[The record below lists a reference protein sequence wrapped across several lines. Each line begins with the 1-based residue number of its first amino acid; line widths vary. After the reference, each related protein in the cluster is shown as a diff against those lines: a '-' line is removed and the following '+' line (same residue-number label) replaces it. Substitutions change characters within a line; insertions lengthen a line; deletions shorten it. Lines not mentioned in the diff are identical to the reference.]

1 VIRTPSTPEGP
12 HTTKLLDSARVT
24 ADELVSGSRLM
35 PSRVG
40 WCYGVVDQFGD
51 QSAGRVLKL
60 PLRMRMKKAG
70 QQIAA
75 VLGSAGRRREAPGSA
90 SAGRG
95 GLRLV
100 GRREGS
106 ATRVGGSCGPRRGL
120 ADAIDTGSKGDISD
134 AYRCDTPNVV

>member
-1 VIRTPSTPEGP
+1 ME
-12 HTTKLLDSARVT
+12 LLTNLVT
-24 ADELVSGSRLM
+24 NQQAE
-35 PSRVG
+35 
-40 WCYGVVDQFGD
+40 F
-51 QSAGRVLKL
+51 LKV
-60 PLRMRMKKAG
+60 PLRMGPANCRSPGIGWA
-70 QQIAA
+70 
-75 VLGSAGRRREAPGSA
+75 APGSA

-100 GRREGS
+100 GRREGP